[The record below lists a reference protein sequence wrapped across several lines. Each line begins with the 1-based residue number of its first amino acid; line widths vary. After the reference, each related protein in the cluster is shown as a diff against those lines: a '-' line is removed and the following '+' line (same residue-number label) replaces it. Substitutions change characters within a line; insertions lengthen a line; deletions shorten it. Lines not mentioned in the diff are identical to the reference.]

1 MSIQNKRL
9 NMIVDNILKEEL
21 QKGNLPSSKEFVW
34 RLNNALYNR
43 KLNMPFYKFKPY
55 KNTEIVE
62 SARLNEQN
70 DEIHQDLSILYNN
83 IVDVNNSLAKY
94 ENSFEVEKEKIE
106 NEIEVQE
113 NYLKEMIFKHNDGG
127 YLGYSYET
135 FDDLDKTDLSNSQ
148 DVFVDTKNKELKI
161 VEEKNTSTKIIPKTD
176 IQFRIVEQPKK
187 KEEETITGTPQ
198 RLLEEVED
206 EEDKV
211 WQKQIS
217 LDNNQ
222 ALTGYLEVQMDKEYP
237 INKIDMDMI
246 NIKNTFVKVTFSKD
260 GQTWFDIPYHE
271 DKKEVDKTFSLSFPT
286 LNMRMIRIVIEKKE
300 ADELIPSKE
309 NLDYKYLFGMKNI
322 ALYNKNYPT
331 YGRFQSE
338 PHEVINGPTN
348 YIVDTVRLSADELVP
363 TNTSI
368 DYEIAL
374 KREDNVLDWHFID
387 PMERIN
393 PKYPTSINFS
403 NIKKDETIPLYFPSD
418 LSVVQSEAE
427 DLRRNGIPIYR
438 LTSDHGDKSN
448 MYIEYKKI
456 VDGSMKLFAGRDNWE
471 VTSYPSE
478 DVEGTPTIEDW
489 KKVKDRT
496 EINYEEMPRTKSGDL
511 FVNHVDPQSR
521 KYLCRLGFFVSS
533 ADTIVKTIPIS
544 TDPIAIYLNGDLLFE
559 GETSINDEINLSV
572 RHGWNEIVVLI
583 NGKNATSVN
592 GISTSLG
599 FNLYSIA
606 DRVYSSSKP
615 LTYIPLFDLQYNTK
629 ANDRTVF
636 SSREEEGKKIQI
648 LTNFG
653 KPGLK
658 FDLVCDYAE
667 EMLTDEEPEVLL
679 RATFRRDNGDSIP
692 SPVLN
697 KYRLEYK

>member
-1 MSIQNKRL
+1 
-9 NMIVDNILKEEL
+9 MIVDNILKEEL

-148 DVFVDTKNKELKI
+148 DVFVDTKSKELKL

-471 VTSYPSE
+471 ITSYPSE

-679 RATFRRDNGDSIP
+679 RATFRRDNGDSVP

>member
-1 MSIQNKRL
+1 
-9 NMIVDNILKEEL
+9 MIVDNILKEEL

-148 DVFVDTKNKELKI
+148 DVFVDTKSKELKI

-471 VTSYPSE
+471 ITSYPSE

-636 SSREEEGKKIQI
+636 SSREEEGKKVQI

-679 RATFRRDNGDSIP
+679 RATFRRDNGDSVP

>member
-1 MSIQNKRL
+1 
-9 NMIVDNILKEEL
+9 MIVDNILKEEL

-148 DVFVDTKNKELKI
+148 DVFVDTKSKELKI

>member
-1 MSIQNKRL
+1 
-9 NMIVDNILKEEL
+9 MIVDNILKEEL

-148 DVFVDTKNKELKI
+148 DVFVDTKSKELKL

-471 VTSYPSE
+471 ITSYPSE

>member
-1 MSIQNKRL
+1 
-9 NMIVDNILKEEL
+9 MIVDNILKEEL

-148 DVFVDTKNKELKI
+148 DVFVDTKSKELKI

-471 VTSYPSE
+471 ITSYPSE

>member
-1 MSIQNKRL
+1 
-9 NMIVDNILKEEL
+9 MIVDNILKEEL

-148 DVFVDTKNKELKI
+148 DVFVDTKSKELKI

-471 VTSYPSE
+471 ITSYPSE

-679 RATFRRDNGDSIP
+679 RATFRRDNGDSVP

>member
-1 MSIQNKRL
+1 
-9 NMIVDNILKEEL
+9 MIVDNILKEEL

-148 DVFVDTKNKELKI
+148 DVFVDTKSKELKI

-260 GQTWFDIPYHE
+260 GQTWFDVPYHE

>member
-1 MSIQNKRL
+1 
-9 NMIVDNILKEEL
+9 MIVDNILKEEL

-148 DVFVDTKNKELKI
+148 DVFVDTKSKELKL